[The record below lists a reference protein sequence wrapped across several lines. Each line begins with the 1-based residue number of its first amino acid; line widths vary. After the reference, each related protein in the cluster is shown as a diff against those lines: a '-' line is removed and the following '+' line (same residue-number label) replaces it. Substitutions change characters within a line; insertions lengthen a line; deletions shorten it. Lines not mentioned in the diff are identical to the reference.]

1 MLFLADEAH
10 RNCAKVKLTRQH
22 PPMGRRADCLVIGS
36 SKVPDGQK
44 ETAALNFSKPPLHKR
59 VKMCL
64 LYDGFFSFAVVRQL
78 YYF

>member
-1 MLFLADEAH
+1 MLFLADKGYEDWEKA
-10 RNCAKVKLTRQH
+10 KLTRRH

-44 ETAALNFSKPPLHKR
+44 ETAALNFSKPPLHKS